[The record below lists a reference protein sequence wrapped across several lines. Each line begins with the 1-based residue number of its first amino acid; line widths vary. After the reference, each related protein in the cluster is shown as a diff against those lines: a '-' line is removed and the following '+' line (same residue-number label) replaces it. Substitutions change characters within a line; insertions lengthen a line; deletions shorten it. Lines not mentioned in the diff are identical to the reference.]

1 MCIVYSQWAIIWHQ
15 TSSWNAPLC
24 IVYIA
29 KYPLNICICRENQWF
44 SNVVFG
50 QFLAFWVHSLA
61 QIWSKNRSKYKIS
74 ILNTPEL
81 VEVVKLAKTSY
92 YNTKKT
98 VENQKN
104 LQKNGS
110 CLVFW
115 AKNWPKIGPKISP
128 NIKFE
133 FEYPQGVDKSGKP
146 SQYISYMYWNFLL
159 Q

>member
-1 MCIVYSQWAIIWHQ
+1 MCIANEPKYDTRQALE
-15 TSSWNAPLC
+15 NAPLC

-61 QIWSKNRSKYKIS
+61 QIWPKNRSKYKIS

-104 LQKNGS
+104 CKKMAVVWS
-110 CLVFW
+110 SE
-115 AKNWPKIGPKISP
+115 PKIGQKLAQ
-128 NIKFE
+128 K
-133 FEYPQGVDKSGKP
+133 
-146 SQYISYMYWNFLL
+146 
-159 Q
+159 